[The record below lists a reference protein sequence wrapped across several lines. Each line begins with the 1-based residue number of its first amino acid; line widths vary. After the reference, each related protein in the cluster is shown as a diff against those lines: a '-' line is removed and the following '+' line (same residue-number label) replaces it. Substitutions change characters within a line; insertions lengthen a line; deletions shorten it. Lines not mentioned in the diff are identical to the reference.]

1 VLVEKVP
8 RHFFKLHPN
17 TSSGLKPKQMSL
29 MNFSD
34 LVSGATVRF
43 TVQDGTQYLSIRD
56 LIMVVCEK
64 DANQAGEVWRIMPES
79 RKTEIQD
86 SVLNHKFPGSGQ
98 KMQPVITFPGAIKLM
113 MWLPGETA
121 KSFRT
126 KAAEILTRYF
136 AGDKTLLQ
144 EIEANAASDAPIN
157 QMARAALGDKAKATE
172 LEHESLKKIK
182 LENIALNLSNV
193 GTFCNLMG
201 QLRPTWRSDQRLVLQ
216 TEDWLKN
223 VAFEAAPNL
232 IQNSDAQGGAASAPA
247 ESISISQ
254 VARELGM
261 GRLSHAD
268 FCKVGKLAAQA
279 YRERYGKN
287 PPTHK
292 QWVDGAERDVKS
304 YTVADRD
311 LIEDALKSYH

>member
-1 VLVEKVP
+1 
-8 RHFFKLHPN
+8 
-17 TSSGLKPKQMSL
+17 MSL
-29 MNFSD
+29 MNFSE

-43 TVQDGTQYLSIRD
+43 TVIDGTQYISARD
-56 LIMVVCEK
+56 IIMAVCNK
-64 DANQAGEVWRIMPES
+64 NVNDAGEVWRNLRDD
-79 RKTEIQD
+79 RKTELQEF
-86 SVLNHKFPGSGQ
+86 VLTFKFPGRGQ
-98 KMQPVITFPGAIKLM
+98 QEQPVITFPGAIKM
-113 MWLPGETA
+113 VMWLPGENA
-121 KSFRT
+121 KKART
-126 KAAEILTRYF
+126 KFTEILTRYY

-172 LEHESLKKIK
+172 VEHESLKKIK
-182 LENIALNLSNV
+182 LENVALNLSNV

-268 FCKVGKLAAQA
+268 FCSVGKLAAQA

-311 LIEDALKSYH
+311 LIEDALKSYE

>member
-1 VLVEKVP
+1 VEKVP
-8 RHFFKLHPN
+8 RHFLKLHPN
-17 TSSGLKPKQMSL
+17 TSPGLKPKQMSL

-43 TVQDGTQYLSIRD
+43 TVIDGTQYISIRD
-56 LIMVVCEK
+56 LIMVVCKK
-64 DANQAGEVWRIMPES
+64 DDKRASETWLALSDEYKSEVSAW
-79 RKTEIQD
+79 
-86 SVLNHKFPGSGQ
+86 VGNHKFPGSGQ
-98 KMQPVITFPGAIKLM
+98 KVQPVITFPGAIKM
-113 MWLPGETA
+113 VMWLPGENA
-121 KSFRT
+121 KKART
-126 KAAEILTRYF
+126 KFTEILTRYY

-172 LEHESLKKIK
+172 VEHESLKKIK
-182 LENIALNLSNV
+182 LENVALNLSNV

-311 LIEDALKSYH
+311 LIEDALKSYE